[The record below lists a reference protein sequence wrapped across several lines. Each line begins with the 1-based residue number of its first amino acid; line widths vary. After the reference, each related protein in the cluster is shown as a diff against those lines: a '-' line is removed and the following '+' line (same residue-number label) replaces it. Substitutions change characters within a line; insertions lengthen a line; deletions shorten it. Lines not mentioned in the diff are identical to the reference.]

1 VSRDRRVRRG
11 KMAVISD
18 HRERKALGDLRIA
31 ALLGLVTASH
41 WRAVAVLTIVAF
53 AAFLPGFFQ
62 IPPVDRDEAR
72 FAQATK
78 QMIESGDYVDI
89 RFQNEPRYKKPVGI
103 YWLQAAVVNAAEAA
117 GVPRARSRIFLY
129 RIPSLIGAVGAV
141 ALTYWG
147 ALAFVSR
154 RAAFLAGVMMATSIL
169 LGVEARLA
177 KTDAMLLLTEVAAM
191 GAMARAY
198 LADRGERL
206 TSLHPLVNAA
216 IFWSAIGVGILLKGP
231 IIVFVVAFAALTL
244 IGVDRS
250 AHWVLRL
257 RPAIGALAAFA
268 VVMPWFV
275 AIFLRSGTNFFVD
288 AVGEDMFAKVAS
300 GQETHGMPPGFYFA
314 AFWLTFYPGAMLAGL
329 AAPAVWRARGE
340 PGCKFLLS
348 WVLPFWLVL
357 ELVPTKLPHYVLP
370 LYPALAIL
378 IAGVIDG
385 HAMSRNRWLVRGTIW
400 WFVVSAVLAFTLIGL
415 QITVGQRFGFLV
427 WPFAAAAAIF
437 SLFAWVLYR
446 LDGAEAS
453 LLRAAAASVMIS
465 FAAYGATFPALRS
478 LFPSM
483 SLANYLRDADCS
495 YPGVV
500 TAGYHEP
507 SLVFLAGTNINAGTG
522 STAADFLGGGPCRF
536 ALVDIREERSFVQR
550 ADAIG
555 LRYAPGPRIDGFNI
569 NGGSSVTI
577 AIYRSERAP

>member
-1 VSRDRRVRRG
+1 
-11 KMAVISD
+11 MAVISD
-18 HRERKALGDLRIA
+18 HSGRKGFSELRVATLI
-31 ALLGLVTASH
+31 GLVTASH
-41 WRAVAVLTIVAF
+41 WRAIAVLTVVAL

-89 RFQNEPRYKKPVGI
+89 RFQNERRYKKPVGI

-117 GVPRARSRIFLY
+117 GVPQARSRIFLY
-129 RIPSLIGAVGAV
+129 RIPSLLGAVGAV
-141 ALTYWG
+141 VLTYWA

-154 RAAFLAGVMMATSIL
+154 RAAFLAGIMMASSIL

-198 LADRGERL
+198 LADRGEGR
-206 TSLHPLVNAA
+206 TRMHPLFNAA
-216 IFWSAIGVGILLKGP
+216 IFWGAIGGGILLKGP
-231 IIVFVVAFAALTL
+231 IIVLVVAFAALTV
-244 IGVDRS
+244 IAVDRS
-250 AHWVLRL
+250 ALWVVRL
-257 RPAIGALAAFA
+257 RPAVGALAALA

-275 AIFLRSGTNFFVD
+275 AIFLRSGSDFFVD

-300 GQETHGMPPGFYFA
+300 AQETHGMPPGFYFA

-329 AAPAVWRARGE
+329 AAPAVWRARSE

-348 WVLPFWLVL
+348 WILPFWLVL

-378 IAGVIDG
+378 IAGVVDG
-385 HAMSRNRWLVRGTIW
+385 HALSRNRWLVRGPIW
-400 WFVVSAVLAFTLIGL
+400 WFVISTAGALALIAL
-415 QITVGQRFGFLV
+415 QIAVGQRFGLLV

-437 SLFAWVLYR
+437 SLFAWLLYR

-453 LLRAAAASVMIS
+453 LLRAAAASVMLS
-465 FAAYGATFPALRS
+465 FAAYGATFPAIRT
-478 LFPSM
+478 LFPSV
-483 SLANYLRDADCS
+483 SLANYLRQADCP

-500 TAGYHEP
+500 TAGFHEP
-507 SLVFLAGTNINAGTG
+507 SLVFLVGTDINPGTG
-522 STAADFLGGGPCRF
+522 STAADFLNGGLCRF
-536 ALVDIREERSFVQR
+536 ALIDSREERSFVQR

-555 LRYAPGPRIDGFNI
+555 LRYAPGPRIEGFNI
-569 NGGSSVTI
+569 NGGAPVTV